1 MAGCNS
7 IRVNQPQGE
16 TTKPDL
22 GQKFFVFH
30 CRYAAAEM
38 PV

>member
-16 TTKPDL
+16 TTKPDSGL
-22 GQKFFVFH
+22 KFFVFH
-30 CRYAAAEM
+30 YRCAAAEM